1 MQLMTKAIQGQLEKN
16 RELPAAD
23 RKVVVKY
30 FTPDGAATWW
40 ISERDPHNP
49 DLLFGLCDLGMGF
62 PELGYVSLQELESIE
77 LPFGLK
83 IERDMYFT
91 PDKTLKEYASVARE
105 HSRIVTEDSLLN
117 DTLSKLETH
126 GMYFKDND

>member
-1 MQLMTKAIQGQLEKN
+1 MKLMTKAIQSQLEKN

-49 DLLFGLCDLGMGF
+49 DLLFGLCDLGLGCA
-62 PELGYVSLQELESIE
+62 ELGSVSLRELEE
-77 LPFGLK
+77 LRGAFGLPV
-83 IERDMYFT
+83 ERDLFWDST
-91 PDKTLKEYASVARE
+91 QTLAE
-105 HSRIVTEDSLLN
+105 VTEKSF
-117 DTLSKLETH
+117 E
-126 GMYFKDND
+126 GIM